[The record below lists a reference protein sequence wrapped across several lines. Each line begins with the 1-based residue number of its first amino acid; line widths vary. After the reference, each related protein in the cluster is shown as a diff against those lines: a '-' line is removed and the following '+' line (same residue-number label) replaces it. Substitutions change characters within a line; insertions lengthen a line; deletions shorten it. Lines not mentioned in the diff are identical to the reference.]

1 MKSILSRL
9 EAQERARARPL
20 PLYVLTFTDGS
31 KRIMDALD
39 AHLYLARLD
48 AGITGT
54 KAIRSAER
62 IKGTLPAGNAWAAL
76 ERDLEARAGPSN

>member
-20 PLYVLTFTDGS
+20 PMYVLTFADGT
-31 KRIMDALD
+31 RRFMDALD

-48 AGITGT
+48 AGIDGT
-54 KAIRSAER
+54 KGITSAER
-62 IKGTLPAGNAWAAL
+62 IKGALPAGTAWAAL
-76 ERDLEARAGPSN
+76 DRDLEAHAGR